1 MWKRRAE
8 IAVLALLVV
17 LAGATGSP
25 RRPHLQMTAPTID
38 LAGLAPERIDT
49 LGDVGRVTLAATLL
63 LLD

>member
-8 IAVLALLVV
+8 IAALALLVV
-17 LAGATGSP
+17 IAGASGSP
-25 RRPHLQMTAPTID
+25 RHPHVQVNAPTID

-49 LGDVGRVTLAATLL
+49 LADVGRVTLSAALL